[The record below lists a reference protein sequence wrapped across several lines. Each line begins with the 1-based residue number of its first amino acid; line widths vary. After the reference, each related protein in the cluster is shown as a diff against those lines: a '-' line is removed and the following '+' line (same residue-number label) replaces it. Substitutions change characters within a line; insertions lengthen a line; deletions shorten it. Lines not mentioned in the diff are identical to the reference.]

1 MSVANQ
7 ANEKLTQLVSLT
19 AKIESYLNPNSSKKK
34 EGSEGADKKDGG
46 NKTVKSKVEG
56 ADAGPRV
63 NTAEEAIAIGG
74 MAGSLSKLILA
85 TKILS
90 PKAGSLV
97 KGFLIDFS
105 EGLKEA
111 GATLKEVDGVKL
123 IEALTGMSK
132 GLLHFAIGMTA
143 IAILAPAVALGTLVF
158 ALSLKMIIW
167 SLKDATAAT
176 AKGASGIETI
186 VNLGKS
192 LIWFALA
199 MVAIA
204 VTAPLYAVGV
214 LLFVMSIKAIIWSLK
229 DATAATGKGASGIET
244 ITKLGS
250 ALIWFAL
257 AMVLIAVTAPLYAV
271 GVLLFVLSIKA
282 ILWSLKSANAASGK
296 GANQLESLLKLGKS
310 VMLFALTMVGI
321 ALLAPLYIV
330 GVLLFV
336 LSIKA
341 ILWAMKDAT
350 AATTKGTNSIVA
362 LMKIAKG
369 VMLFALTMIAI
380 GYFVD
385 KFAIGT
391 LAFVLS
397 ISAIMFVLKEVG
409 KNSLMI
415 NRGIKSMNSMVKPL
429 LLFGVTMALAGLV
442 YVQIALGAVVLGLA
456 IGFISIVMNEVGKK
470 ATQINKG
477 VKTLGSMAKPLVL
490 FGGVMALAGLVWKE
504 ILKGSAAL
512 AAAMVVIGLAAYG
525 LGKFDKDIKKGSVV
539 LDSLIAPMIGFAVG
553 VAIVGSLIKDDPVTL
568 GLKLV
573 MVGAAIVGLGLAAYV
588 LGNPAV
594 ALFAEIGA
602 GVLLTL
608 AASLVVFA
616 GALWVLS
623 KADFTK
629 EKTENLAY
637 AIAQIGISLAKFGLV
652 AIPAAIGAAVLI
664 PASLALL
671 PLTGALAIFKT
682 IGWTQADGDSLV
694 NALTSTVQGF
704 AHALDGVGMMGMVK
718 LLAAI
723 PIIALIGGALV
734 SLAVGVKSMATLS
747 FTEMEYDKATHKL
760 IPKRVVKLTD
770 AEIQAVGPNTAM
782 ILNALAMP
790 LTNFGMWSTMG
801 ETGFGPFTIGAGYM
815 AKGIKAAAGIGNVIA
830 SIAKGVSDMAQ
841 LNVVDY
847 EVRDGKLVPKAVRK
861 LNAGDFLLASLNTSL
876 ILSTLQKPLT
886 EFGMWASAGEGALW
900 GDGYTV
906 KGIQAA
912 GKIGN
917 AIASIAKGVA
927 DMANLSIVDY
937 AVVDGKLVPTGTP
950 RKLGAEDFTLA
961 ADNVGLI
968 LTTLTQPLT
977 QFGKD
982 YKNGSSWFT
991 DSALEAGLDAAGKVT
1006 DPISKMADM
1015 VLKLAGGQAT
1025 INEVINPGTK
1035 DAKLV
1040 AKGVISFADAVPM
1053 AIENAKKLLYA
1064 FPQVFANLGIYID
1077 KYEDEIDTA
1086 IEFMPKMSSASKD
1099 ILDVSKS
1106 YLGIVENVS
1115 KANAIGVEPIWPM
1128 IHFSE
1133 RVGLLGVFL
1142 TGLKPEQF
1150 KTLSKATE
1158 SLKDVS
1164 TIYVDIVKNIGA
1176 AQKLKTNP
1184 NPTLLTLA
1192 GSIDK
1197 IGSSFTNMNADKLVL
1212 YKKFA
1217 SITEGMTKINTPF
1230 EKFAKTFGQFT
1241 KEMGSFVKIWDKF
1254 GKDDATNLKSYAD
1267 SLKAIA
1273 SVDPGKLSATTKAL
1287 KEQAQ
1292 AQADLNNAQKKSPD
1306 ATATGKTENKSI
1318 LSKVVDKATE
1328 VLSGGATDKKAP
1340 GPESTK
1346 NSNVPGSGGI
1356 VAEMHVTTL
1365 YINGKKF

>member
-1 MSVANQ
+1 
-7 ANEKLTQLVSLT
+7 
-19 AKIESYLNPNSSKKK
+19 
-34 EGSEGADKKDGG
+34 
-46 NKTVKSKVEG
+46 
-56 ADAGPRV
+56 
-63 NTAEEAIAIGG
+63 
-74 MAGSLSKLILA
+74 
-85 TKILS
+85 
-90 PKAGSLV
+90 
-97 KGFLIDFS
+97 
-105 EGLKEA
+105 
-111 GATLKEVDGVKL
+111 
-123 IEALTGMSK
+123 MSK

-282 ILWSLKSANAASGK
+282 ILWSLKSATAATGR

-310 VMLFALTMVGI
+310 VALFALTMVGI
-321 ALLAPLYIV
+321 ALLAPLYVV

-385 KFAIGT
+385 KFALGT

-512 AAAMVVIGLAAYG
+512 AAAMVVIGAAAWG
-525 LGKFDKDIKKGSVV
+525 LGKFDKDIKKGSLV
-539 LDSLIAPMIGFAVG
+539 LDSLIAPMIGFAAG
-553 VAIVGSLIKDDPVTL
+553 VAIVGSLVKDDPVTL
-568 GLKLV
+568 GLKLAV
-573 MVGAAIVGLGLAAYV
+573 MGAAIVGLGLAAYA
-588 LGNPAV
+588 LGIPAV

-602 GVLLTL
+602 GVLITL

-616 GALWVLS
+616 GALYLLS

-629 EKTENLAY
+629 EKTDNLGY
-637 AIAQIGISLAKFGLV
+637 AIAEIGFSLAKFGLV

-671 PLTGALAIFKT
+671 PLTYALGKFKE
-682 IGWTQADGDSLV
+682 IEWQESDGESLQ

-704 AHALDGVGMMGMVK
+704 AHALDGVGVMGMIK

-723 PIIALIGGALV
+723 PVIALIGNSLV
-734 SLAVGVKSMATLS
+734 SLASGVKAMATLS

-760 IPKRVVKLTD
+760 VPKRTIKLTNE
-770 AEIQAVGPNTAM
+770 EIQAVGPNTAM
-782 ILNALAMP
+782 ILNALAQP
-790 LTNFGMWSTMG
+790 LTDFGEWAVKGSI
-801 ETGFGPFTIGAGYM
+801 GFGAIRIGSSYM
-815 AKGIKAAAGIGNVIA
+815 EKGIEAAAGIGNVIS

-847 EVRDGKLVPKAVRK
+847 EVRKGKLVPKAVRK
-861 LNAGDFLLASLNTSL
+861 LNFADFLMASLNTSL
-876 ILSTLQKPLT
+876 ILTTLVQPLAD
-886 EFGMWASAGEGALW
+886 FGEQAANGEGLIW
-900 GDGYTV
+900 GGGYVV
-906 KGIQAA
+906 KGIEAA
-912 GKIGN
+912 AKVGNVIG
-917 AIASIAKGVA
+917 SIAKGVA
-927 DMANLSIVDY
+927 DMATLN
-937 AVVDGKLVPTGTP
+937 VVEYEVKGGKLVPVST
-950 RKLGAEDFTLA
+950 RKLSTDDFTNA
-961 ADNVGLI
+961 ATNVDSI

-977 QFGKD
+977 DFGRK
-982 YKNGSSWFT
+982 YKSGSSWFT
-991 DSALEAGLDAAGKVT
+991 DSALEAGIEAAGKIT

-1035 DAKLV
+1035 NAKLV
-1040 AKGVISFADAVPM
+1040 AKGTINFADAVPM

-1086 IEFMPKMSSASKD
+1086 IEFMPAMSKAAKQ
-1099 ILDVSKS
+1099 ILSVSES
-1106 YLGIVENVS
+1106 YLNITKNIAESS
-1115 KANAIGVEPIWPM
+1115 KNGKNIDGV
-1128 IHFSE
+1128 
-1133 RVGLLGVFL
+1133 L
-1142 TGLKPEQF
+1142 TGF
-1150 KTLSKATE
+1150 ATSLSKM
-1158 SLKDVS
+1158 
-1164 TIYVDIVKNIGA
+1164 GA
-1176 AQKLKTNP
+1176 
-1184 NPTLLTLA
+1184 
-1192 GSIDK
+1192 SFDK
-1197 IGSSFTNMNADKLVL
+1197 MDNNKITL

-1230 EKFAKTFGQFT
+1230 EKFTKNFGQFT
-1241 KEMGSFVKIWDKF
+1241 KDMGSFVKVWDAF
-1254 GKDDATNLKSYAD
+1254 GKDDASNLKTYAD
-1267 SLKAIA
+1267 SLKTIA

-1292 AQADLNNAQKKSPD
+1292 AQADLNNA
-1306 ATATGKTENKSI
+1306 NKSGGNTTAAGFNPI
-1318 LSKVVDKATE
+1318 TSAANKTVGAVKAAASNATSKKT
-1328 VLSGGATDKKAP
+1328 P
-1340 GPESTK
+1340 GPEKEK
-1346 NSNVPGSGGI
+1346 NSNVPGSGGV
-1356 VAEMHVTTL
+1356 VAELHVTNL
-1365 YINGKKF
+1365 YINGKLSK